1 MVKYFFKATTPDGR
15 IVKDFI
21 DTASSEE
28 AKDAIRA
35 RNLYILEITES
46 KSLRFEL
53 SPKDIIFGGVNKR
66 DLALITRQLAVLLST
81 GTPLIKAI
89 EIIIEQKEFKTL
101 CKVLD
106 NIKNKLAGGES
117 FSNALKNYPNIF
129 PELYVNMVRS
139 GEASGELPKV
149 LIALSDHLIESEQL
163 KGKILTAL
171 SYPIMVIIFSFIV
184 VFVLFI
190 KVIPGITS
198 FLLERKVP
206 LPLPTRILIA
216 ISSFVQAYWLYI
228 LLLFIVLVV
237 MFIYIRTLK
246 TVSIYIDRV
255 SLKIPILGGII
266 LKNSLTR
273 FCKTLSMLLEN
284 GIPMA
289 EAIVVAGAV
298 TKNSMLI
305 DAIQKIRK
313 DILEGMSVS
322 QALLRYKF
330 LPKTLGFIVS
340 VGEESGE
347 LPQLL
352 KKLADG
358 YKEELDLLTQKFI
371 AVLEPVLT
379 LGLSIF
385 VIFVVLSIML
395 PIVDMLGTIK

>member
-1 MVKYFFKATTPDGR
+1 MAKYLCKATTPDGK
-15 IVKDFI
+15 IVKEVI
-21 DTASSEE
+21 YTTTIEE

-35 RNLYILEITES
+35 KNLYLLEISEAKTGG
-46 KSLRFEL
+46 FEL
-53 SPKDIIFGGVNKR
+53 APKEIIFGGVNKR

-89 EIIIEQKEFKTL
+89 EIIVEQKEFKTL
-101 CKVLD
+101 CKVLE
-106 NIKNKLAGGES
+106 NIKNKLAAGES
-117 FSNALKNYPNIF
+117 FSSALKNYPSIF
-129 PELYVNMVRS
+129 PQLYVNMVRS
-139 GEASGELPKV
+139 GEASGELPRV
-149 LIALSDHLIESEQL
+149 LVALSDHLIETEQL

-184 VFVLFI
+184 VFVLFV

-216 ISSFVQAYWLYI
+216 VSSFIQNYWLYI
-228 LLLFIVLVV
+228 LIFMVIGIIAFLYLRSLRAVAIMV
-237 MFIYIRTLK
+237 
-246 TVSIYIDRV
+246 DRM
-255 SLKIPILGGII
+255 SLKIPVLGGII

-284 GIPMA
+284 GVPMA
-289 EAIVVAGAV
+289 EAIVVAGDV

-305 DAIQKIRK
+305 DAIGNIRK
-313 DILEGMSVS
+313 NIMEGMSVS
-322 QALLRYKF
+322 GALLRYKF

-358 YKEELDLLTQKFI
+358 YKEELDLLTQKFLAI
-371 AVLEPVLT
+371 LEPVLT
-379 LGLSIF
+379 LALSLF